1 MAVNSD
7 HAANHVGVRVC
18 LTAEKVVSVQILAVG
33 GTQRAG
39 FALSRRWSYSW
50 ERSNVM
56 EKKRILVV
64 DDDPIIIELL
74 VAALAEAG
82 VEIYTATSGREGLQQ
97 FYAQRP
103 DLVILDVMMP
113 DMDGWEICRIIRQLS
128 DVPIIM
134 LTIQSDDKQIIRGL
148 DSGADD
154 YITKPFNAKVVL
166 ARVRAALRRT
176 YQAPLTPNKAAT
188 YSDSYLT
195 IDLEKNLITV
205 RGEPVKLTSLE
216 YRLLAYF
223 LQNPNRVLTT
233 QQILENVWGWEYQDE
248 ASHVRI
254 YMWHLRQK
262 LEKNPKEPKYLLT
275 EYGLG
280 YRFKTVGAHW
290 S

>member
-1 MAVNSD
+1 M
-7 HAANHVGVRVC
+7 GKTRV
-18 LTAEKVVSVQILAVG
+18 
-33 GTQRAG
+33 
-39 FALSRRWSYSW
+39 
-50 ERSNVM
+50 
-56 EKKRILVV
+56 LVI
-64 DDDPIIIELL
+64 DDDPVIIELM
-74 VAALAEAG
+74 VAAL
-82 VEIYTATSGREGLQQ
+82 VELKVDVYTAGNGREALQQ

-113 DMDGWEICRIIRQLS
+113 DMDGWEICRIMRQLA

-134 LTIQSDDKQIIRGL
+134 LTSQANDEQVIRGL

-166 ARVRAALRRT
+166 ARVRAALRRSS
-176 YQAPLTPNKAAT
+176 QVAPASPKAAT
-188 YSDSYLT
+188 YSDGYIM
-195 IDLEKNLITV
+195 IDIEHNLITV

-216 YRLLAYF
+216 YRLLAYL
-223 LQNPNRVLTT
+223 LQHPNRVLTT

-262 LEKNPKEPKYLLT
+262 LEADPKKPKYLLT

-280 YRFKTVGAHW
+280 YRFNTVG
-290 S
+290 

>member
-1 MAVNSD
+1 
-7 HAANHVGVRVC
+7 
-18 LTAEKVVSVQILAVG
+18 
-33 GTQRAG
+33 
-39 FALSRRWSYSW
+39 
-50 ERSNVM
+50 M

-64 DDDPIIIELL
+64 DDDPVIIELL
-74 VAALAEAG
+74 VSALAEAG
-82 VEIYTATSGREGLQQ
+82 VEIYTANNGREGLQK

-103 DLVILDVMMP
+103 DLVISDVMMP
-113 DMDGWEICRIIRQLS
+113 DMEGWEICRIIRQLS

-134 LTIQSDDKQIIRGL
+134 LTIQADDTQIIRGL

-166 ARVRAALRRT
+166 ARVRAALRRA
-176 YQAPLTPNKAAT
+176 YQSTPVNNKSAT

-195 IDLEKNLITV
+195 IDIEHNLVTV
-205 RGEPVKLTSLE
+205 CGEPIKLTSLE
-216 YRLLAYF
+216 YRLLAYL
-223 LQNPNRVLTT
+223 LQHPNRVLTT

-262 LEKNPKEPKYLLT
+262 LEADPKKPKYLLT

-280 YRFKTVGAHW
+280 YRFNTVG
-290 S
+290 